1 MTEEEGLASELTR
14 IRVSVAKRKG
24 WHQDSIEILKQT
36 EDPEEAYRLG
46 ASHEA
51 RLRRASTTQTDHSTP
66 VSGRLALVL
75 AVVVGGVLLGIVA
88 NANSYM
94 KGTGA
99 VMVDDAHMDDPR
111 YLNLGSGSQTVE
123 ADAHMDDPSY
133 LNLGSGSQTVEA
145 DAHMDDPNW
154 SELGT

>member
-46 ASHEA
+46 TSHEA
-51 RLRRASTTQTDHSTP
+51 RLRRTSTTQTDHSTP

-88 NANSYM
+88 NSYVE
-94 KGTGA
+94 GRGA
-99 VMVDDAHMDDPR
+99 VMV
-111 YLNLGSGSQTVE
+111 
-123 ADAHMDDPSY
+123 ADAQMDDPSY

-145 DAHMDDPNW
+145 DAQMDDP
-154 SELGT
+154 SYLELGT